1 MWCARFERS
10 GEMATL
16 VVETLPRE
24 LNTCR
29 GIQGTHRN
37 THKCL
42 DSLISQEFVDVHKL
56 VCEGGMCH
64 TPENDRGR
72 ERERESRTAH

>member
-1 MWCARFERS
+1 
-10 GEMATL
+10 MAIL
-16 VVETLPRE
+16 VVETLPME

-29 GIQGTHRN
+29 
-37 THKCL
+37 CL

-56 VCEGGMCH
+56 VCEGGLFH

-72 ERERESRTAH
+72 ERESRTAH